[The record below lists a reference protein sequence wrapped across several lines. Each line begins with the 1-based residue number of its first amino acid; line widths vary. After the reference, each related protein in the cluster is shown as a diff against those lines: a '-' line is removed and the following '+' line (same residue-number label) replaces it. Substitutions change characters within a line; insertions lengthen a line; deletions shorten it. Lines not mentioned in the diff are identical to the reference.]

1 MIEKSNNNE
10 VEIDNEKANN
20 ENCVQEDE
28 LLVTQKKL
36 EEYTFLLKRSQAD
49 FINYKNRITK
59 DIQDI
64 VFLKT
69 KDIAL
74 EFIAIK
80 DIMQL
85 AKDHEENQDTKNALS
100 ILIEKINHSLNR
112 LNIYKIELKEGVC
125 DYNLCECVNVISTK
139 NKDEDNKIIQIIEDG
154 YFMNEKLIK
163 PVKVI
168 INKLEE

>member
-1 MIEKSNNNE
+1 
-10 VEIDNEKANN
+10 
-20 ENCVQEDE
+20 
-28 LLVTQKKL
+28 
-36 EEYTFLLKRSQAD
+36 
-49 FINYKNRITK
+49 
-59 DIQDI
+59 
-64 VFLKT
+64 
-69 KDIAL
+69 L
-74 EFIAIK
+74 EFISIK
-80 DIMQL
+80 DVMQL

-100 ILIEKINHSLNR
+100 ILIEKINNSLNR

-125 DYNLCECVNVISTK
+125 DYNLCECVNVIGTK